1 MTCER
6 NDGRALLACDTCDEL
21 SEPVVGERRD
31 AEAGAARAGWLTQG
45 WTHQCPTCV
54 RAAEPTFHARIF
66 VGPEPESGSAAHALY
81 VAALIACL
89 AFFTGC
95 ASILTTSAPPA
106 ACPVSTTSA
115 PSRPLYDANG
125 RPIYTEPGWP
135 EERDDASRSDVG
147 RKGPVRVGMVDAAP
161 LRPCGVALGN
171 GSTIATTLGEEVVVA
186 RVVEGSPPGGVVPR
200 VPAVKAIL
208 AARGLP

>member
-54 RAAEPTFHARIF
+54 RAAEPTVHARIF
-66 VGPEPESGSAAHALY
+66 VGPEPELGSAAHALY

-95 ASILTTSAPPA
+95 ASIVTASAPPA
-106 ACPVSTTSA
+106 ACPMSTTSS
-115 PSRPLYDANG
+115 PSQPLYDANG
-125 RPIYTEPGWP
+125 RPIYTDPDWL
-135 EERDDASRSDVG
+135 EESSR
-147 RKGPVRVGMVDAAP
+147 
-161 LRPCGVALGN
+161 C
-171 GSTIATTLGEEVVVA
+171 STGA
-186 RVVEGSPPGGVVPR
+186 
-200 VPAVKAIL
+200 AIL